1 MAEKRKNGPHGPGG
15 PGPRD
20 FRKPK
25 NAGRTISTLLGYV
38 GKSKWLL
45 GVVAVCLVLNVGCS
59 IGGSYMLRPL
69 INDCIIPGDYPRLA
83 RMLAVLA
90 GIYVC
95 AALLSYTYARI
106 MVHVSQRTTHAIRQ
120 DLFAKM
126 QRLPLSYF
134 DTHTHG
140 ELMSRYTNDIETITE
155 ILNNGMISLIS
166 GGLTFI
172 GVVAMMLYLSPALFL
187 VSVFSMGLMMV
198 VVMTV
203 GRRSRRYFSAQQ
215 RDLGVINGYIEEM
228 IEGQKVIKVFTHERA
243 AKAGFDVRNEAYRRS
258 AVNAQSFA
266 GAMMPAMGNL
276 SHINYALTCCAG
288 ALLSIAMGLD
298 LGSLVV
304 YLQYTRQFSQPIS
317 QMSQQVNNL
326 LAAIAGAERV
336 FEVMETAPEIDE
348 GRVTLVR
355 DGSGWA
361 WKKPDGA
368 LVPLRGDV
376 RFQDVVFR
384 YVPEKAVLQGISLYA
399 KPGQKIAFVGST
411 GAGKTT
417 ITNLINRF
425 YEIESGLITYDGI
438 DVRDIRKESLRRS
451 LGIRP
456 LAKLS

>member
-155 ILNNGMISLIS
+155 ILNNGMISLTVS
-166 GGLTFI
+166 YTHLTLPTKRI
-172 GVVAMMLYLSPALFL
+172 V
-187 VSVFSMGLMMV
+187 
-198 VVMTV
+198 
-203 GRRSRRYFSAQQ
+203 
-215 RDLGVINGYIEEM
+215 
-228 IEGQKVIKVFTHERA
+228 
-243 AKAGFDVRNEAYRRS
+243 
-258 AVNAQSFA
+258 
-266 GAMMPAMGNL
+266 
-276 SHINYALTCCAG
+276 
-288 ALLSIAMGLD
+288 
-298 LGSLVV
+298 
-304 YLQYTRQFSQPIS
+304 
-317 QMSQQVNNL
+317 
-326 LAAIAGAERV
+326 
-336 FEVMETAPEIDE
+336 
-348 GRVTLVR
+348 
-355 DGSGWA
+355 
-361 WKKPDGA
+361 
-368 LVPLRGDV
+368 
-376 RFQDVVFR
+376 
-384 YVPEKAVLQGISLYA
+384 
-399 KPGQKIAFVGST
+399 
-411 GAGKTT
+411 
-417 ITNLINRF
+417 
-425 YEIESGLITYDGI
+425 
-438 DVRDIRKESLRRS
+438 
-451 LGIRP
+451 
-456 LAKLS
+456 